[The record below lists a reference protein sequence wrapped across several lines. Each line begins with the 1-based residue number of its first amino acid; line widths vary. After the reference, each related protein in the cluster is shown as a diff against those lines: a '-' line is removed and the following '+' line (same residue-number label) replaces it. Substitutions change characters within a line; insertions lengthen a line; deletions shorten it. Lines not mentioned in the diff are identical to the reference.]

1 MSVLL
6 LRLAGALQSWG
17 DSSRF
22 ARRATRSEPTKS
34 GIIGLIAAAKGVR
47 RCDNLED
54 LVDLR
59 LGVRIDQP
67 GRLLRDFH
75 TAHHQLTGQAFPLSH
90 RYYLS
95 DAVFAVAIQAHRTLL
110 EGIEEALRSPEF
122 PLYLG
127 RRACPPSL
135 PLTMGI
141 EEGSVMDVL
150 AAAPWMASDRHR
162 EATAQTEVTL
172 QVRRDTDPEHP
183 EVDADRPRESVRDV
197 PISFDIEHRKYGWR
211 EVVHDTVTI
220 PNPSYDPDRVDNS
233 WDEEPDFFA
242 AIGDR

>member
-6 LRLAGALQSWG
+6 LRLAGPLQSWG

-47 RCDNLED
+47 RTDDLED
-54 LVDLR
+54 LVNLR

-95 DAVFAVAIQAHRTLL
+95 DAVFAAAIEAHPTLL
-110 EGIEEALRSPEF
+110 EGIEESLTSPEF

-141 EEGSVMDVL
+141 VNGSIMDAL
-150 AAAPWMASDRHR
+150 ASVPWMASERHKR
-162 EATAQTEVTL
+162 TVADATVTL
-172 QVRRDTDPEHP
+172 QVRRDADLGHP
-183 EVDADRPRESVRDV
+183 EADAGRPRESVHDV
-197 PISFDIEHRKYGWR
+197 PISFDIEHREYGWR
-211 EVVHDTVTI
+211 DVVHDIVMI
-220 PNPSYDPDRVDNS
+220 PNPSSDPHRADATPGD
-233 WDEEPDFFA
+233 EPDFFA